1 MKELIGF
8 ELNKLLRRPLVLASL
23 LGLLCMAG
31 LMIVNWIVPGV
42 NAVQEEADGEWVV
55 LENSDAVLRNQEI
68 AAQYQGPLTVE
79 KVQDV
84 LERYAFSSS
93 VMASRNMD
101 PASQTYYTHNFLY
114 DIFDHKFASVDGRYN
129 GSTIQEAYGEIA
141 PDLIVG
147 YSDGWESTVYALSYT
162 FLFWC
167 CVLVIILSPVFSE
180 EYTKGTDALILTG
193 NEGRKKCP
201 LAKIIA
207 SFIIVLAGSL
217 ILIGCFFLAFLAY
230 YGTTGFQSSVQLS
243 GLGFLRNTPYVIS
256 WGTAF
261 GFACLLWLGA
271 AIVLTAMVQVISVL
285 AKNSFSSLVISF
297 VLFIAPMFIPVK
309 ESQNLLRLIC
319 SLMPVNQLVLY
330 HLFSFNTLPIGGGE
344 LKVMWLAIPVSVAA
358 VTAGTLFSKK
368 SFAHHQVM

>member
-1 MKELIGF
+1 MKEMIGF

-23 LGLLCMAG
+23 LGLLCLAG
-31 LMIVNWIVPGV
+31 IMLFNWIVPGV
-42 NAVQEEADGEWVV
+42 NAVQEETDGEWVV

-68 AAQYQGPLTVE
+68 AAQYQGPLTTE

-93 VMASRNMD
+93 VMTSRNMD
-101 PASQTYYTHNFLY
+101 PARQTNYTHNFLY
-114 DIFDHKFASVDGRYN
+114 DIFDNKFSSADGLYN
-129 GSTIQEAYGEIA
+129 GTTIKEAYGDIA
-141 PDLIVG
+141 PDLIIG
-147 YSDGWESTVYALSYT
+147 YSDGWENTVYALSFT
-162 FLFWC
+162 FFFWC

-201 LAKIIA
+201 LAKITA
-207 SFIIVLAGSL
+207 SFIIALAGSL

-230 YGTTGFQSSVQLS
+230 YGTTGFRSSVQLS

-271 AIVLTAMVQVISVL
+271 AIVLTSMVLVISVL
-285 AKNSFSSLVISF
+285 AKNSFASLVISF
-297 VLFIAPMFIPVK
+297 VLFMAPLYVPLK
-309 ESQNLLRLIC
+309 ESQSLPRLIC
-319 SLMPVNQLVLY
+319 SLMPVNQLLLD
-330 HLFSFNTLPIGGGE
+330 HLFSFNTLSVGGGE
-344 LKVMWLAIPVSVAA
+344 LKVMWLAIPVSIAA
-358 VTAGTLFSKK
+358 VTAGTLLSKK

>member
-8 ELNKLLRRPLVLASL
+8 ELNKLLRRPLVLASF
-23 LGLLCMAG
+23 LGLLLFMG
-31 LMIVNWIVPGV
+31 LMLFNWIIPGV
-42 NAVQEEADGEWVV
+42 NVVQEETDGEWVV
-55 LENSDAVLRNQEI
+55 LENSDAVFRNQEI

-93 VMASRNMD
+93 AMTSRNMD
-101 PASQTYYTHNFLY
+101 PARQTYYTHNFLY
-114 DIFDHKFASVDGRYN
+114 DIFDNKFSSADGLYN
-129 GSTIQEAYGEIA
+129 GSTIKEAYGDIA
-141 PDLIVG
+141 PDLIIG
-147 YSDGWESTVYALSYT
+147 YSDGWENTVYALSYT

-207 SFIIVLAGSL
+207 SFIIALAGSL

-243 GLGFLRNTPYVIS
+243 VLGYLKNTPYVIS

-271 AIVLTAMVQVISVL
+271 AIVLTAMVLVISVL

-297 VLFIAPMFIPVK
+297 VLFMAPMFVPGVK
-309 ESQNLLRLIC
+309 SHSLLYLVC

-330 HLFSFNTLPIGGGE
+330 HLFSFNTLPIGVGE
-344 LKVMWLAIPVSVAA
+344 LKVMWLAVPVSVAA
-358 VTAGTLFSKK
+358 VTAGTLLSKK